1 MILLSWPK
9 NSIDPNVFW
18 TNPILFGGLK
28 VICLY
33 AEGQSPVMLVL
44 VFIATFCGD
53 ESEQ

>member
-1 MILLSWPK
+1 MILLGRPK

-18 TNPILFGGLK
+18 ANPIVSGGLK

-33 AEGQSPVMLVL
+33 AEGQSPLTLIL
-44 VFIATFCGD
+44 VFIATFCSD